1 MASNIDVTLKRYN
14 GTDYDK
20 ILPVT
25 HLGQLYT
32 DDTLTTTLN
41 DYLVAN
47 YINTDQLAAANGV
60 ATLDANQK
68 LTLSQLPTG
77 IAGGLKFRG
86 SLSTATD
93 LDTLGDLYT
102 SAEVG
107 EGSYWIATADI
118 VLTSTA
124 HSVVQAPGDEGDST
138 FPITIEAGDWVLLT
152 AWDTDDYTF
161 GILNNT
167 YQDAT
172 TTAKGI
178 TRLSSISTLNNVSG
192 NNVVTDGVLQG
203 LKVADGTDLADGVL
217 RAHLLAPAIHN
228 HDSSYYQQSQ
238 VAAFFAGTTSIT
250 GYNKSNWD
258 TAYGD
263 KVDSVDFNTNT
274 GELTL
279 NRQDTGTVTVNLNGR
294 YTEYINGGPGVDV
307 QPTGNEF
314 TISHQDTS
322 SQASVDNSN
331 GSVIQDITLDGFGH
345 ITALGSVDL
354 DGRYYT
360 ETEVNAWLDGPVNG
374 TALDGHY
381 FTEILYGASPTAT
394 TAGTIVI
401 DIA

>member
-14 GTDYDK
+14 GTDYDV

-32 DDTLTTTLN
+32 DDTLATTLN

-47 YINTDQLAAANGV
+47 YINTDKLGAANGV

-86 SLSTATD
+86 SLSANTD
-93 LDTLGDLYT
+93 LDTLGDLYS

-118 VLTSTA
+118 VLTATA

-138 FPITIEAGDWVLLT
+138 FPITIEAGDWVLLSQ
-152 AWDTDDYTF
+152 WLTDDYTF
-161 GILNNT
+161 DIINNT

-172 TTAKGI
+172 DAAKGI
-178 TRLSSISTLNNVSG
+178 VTLSSASDTTGTTNKVITESVLGGFIPADNSDLSGTTNLNG
-192 NNVVTDGVLQG
+192 I
-203 LKVADGTDLADGVL
+203 
-217 RAHLLAPAIHN
+217 APAAHHHN
-228 HDSSYYQQSQ
+228 GLYHTESEIAD
-238 VAAFFAGTTSIT
+238 FFSGGASIT

-263 KVDSVDFNTNT
+263 KVDSASFSTASGV
-274 GELTL
+274 LTL
-279 NRQDTGTVTVNLNGR
+279 TRQDTGTVTVDLDGR
-294 YTEYINGGPGVDV
+294 YVEDLSQGAGIVLT
-307 QPTGNEF
+307 QTGNEF
-314 TISHQDTS
+314 DIAHEDTS
-322 SQASVDNSN
+322 SQASVDNAN
-331 GSVIQDITLDGFGH
+331 GSVIQDITLDTFGH

-360 ETEVNAWLDGPVNG
+360 ETEVNNWLNGPVNG

-381 FTEILYGASPTAT
+381 FTEILYGSNPTAT